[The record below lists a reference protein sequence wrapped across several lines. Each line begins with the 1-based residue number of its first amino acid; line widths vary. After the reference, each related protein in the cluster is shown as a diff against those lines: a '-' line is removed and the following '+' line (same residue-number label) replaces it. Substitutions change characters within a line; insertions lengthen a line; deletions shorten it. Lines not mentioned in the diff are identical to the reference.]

1 MYLPHRPCGPQR
13 AASLNLGTPKTDL
26 SLSVAPTRSWRSVC
40 VTITRPSCSRS
51 ERLTVRASRRW
62 NRSRSRS
69 CRRCASSWRTRARPC
84 WVRTRSRTWA
94 FLEGLDSCR
103 SSDVKVFFKV
113 EVDDEEEEKKKVF
126 CSVLFGSL
134 LSWVMDVLP
143 LTFMSWSWHWS
154 LAHIHLSAATF
165 ITFHCSALLPLNVR
179 VCVCV
184 ERPGGQGCGA
194 CLSFLIF
201 NQLLAITLVLVQC
214 YFFFRQT
221 PSSSYYIKEKATRKL

>member
-113 EVDDEEEEKKKVF
+113 EVDEEEEEEKKKGFLLCSVWISAELSDGCSSINLHVMVLTLEPRSHPSLSCYF
-126 CSVLFGSL
+126 HYLSLLSFTATERPCVCVCGEAGGAGVRGMPFIFNFQPTFSYNSCSSSVLF
-134 LSWVMDVLP
+134 
-143 LTFMSWSWHWS
+143 
-154 LAHIHLSAATF
+154 
-165 ITFHCSALLPLNVR
+165 
-179 VCVCV
+179 
-184 ERPGGQGCGA
+184 
-194 CLSFLIF
+194 
-201 NQLLAITLVLVQC
+201 
-214 YFFFRQT
+214 FFQT
-221 PSSSYYIKEKATRKL
+221 NS